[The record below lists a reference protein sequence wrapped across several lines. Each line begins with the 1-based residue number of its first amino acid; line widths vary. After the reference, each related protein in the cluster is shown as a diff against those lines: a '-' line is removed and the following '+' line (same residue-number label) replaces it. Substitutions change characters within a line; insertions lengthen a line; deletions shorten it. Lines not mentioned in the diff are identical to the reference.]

1 VGGIVKSRSSD
12 QAVVVELH
20 DDNALVVYTDGSCL
34 RVPEIA
40 EKMAIKQNFLYGV
53 LPGLA
58 EDGLVEKDD
67 QARAGRAR
75 HLRTHNLGGR
85 VPELDVCARKPVPQ
99 RNAKA
104 CATHAPTPPARPT
117 AER

>member
-1 VGGIVKSRSSD
+1 
-12 QAVVVELH
+12 
-20 DDNALVVYTDGSCL
+20 VVYTDGSCL

-40 EKMAIKQNFLYGV
+40 EKMAIKQNYLYGV

-67 QARAGRAR
+67 QARTRRAR

-85 VPELDVCARKPVPQ
+85 VPESTSARVSRSLSGTRKRAQ
-99 RNAKA
+99 RMR
-104 CATHAPTPPARPT
+104 PTPPARPT